1 MSVPQRDV
9 LFHILYSND
18 MGTMMKLCHESAQR
32 LSKILQ
38 DPLPFKLLEIVG
50 NNEHMARCVLI
61 LLLNVDMGLKEA
73 ITKPYTIE
81 EAGVTLQPLCG
92 YKAPM
97 FFKTIDSTVI
107 PNFLRDEL
115 KTTITF
121 EQEIQEIYQ
130 CS

>member
-9 LFHILYSND
+9 LFHILYNND
-18 MGTMMKLCHESAQR
+18 TKTTMKLCQESAQR
-32 LSKILQ
+32 LAKTLQ
-38 DPLPFKLLEIVG
+38 DPLPFKLLEIAG
-50 NNEHMARCVLI
+50 KNEHMARCVLI
-61 LLLNVDMGLKEA
+61 LLLNVDMGLKE
-73 ITKPYTIE
+73 IVTKPYTID
-81 EAGVTLQPLCG
+81 EAGITLQPLCG

-121 EQEIQEIYQ
+121 EQEIQETYQ